1 MEAISSRPVS
11 SGRTGRTAPGL
22 VLVGIAGLSLGFLT
36 AYAQEWLPDELGS
49 LANSAGSWA
58 LVAFTLALLAVD
70 GRTAVSFGCLALV
83 ALLIGYMLGANVR
96 GFASGRSL
104 IVFWGAAAVVAGP
117 LIGLA
122 AHRVRTEHGPMAAL
136 GIGAISGVLVGEGIY
151 GLAYIADTTYPPY
164 WWGEIIVG
172 VALLTWVAVR
182 RLRQRR
188 AAALAV
194 SAHRNDR
201 GHLSRYISP
210 RAHRSTAVRRSS
222 AAPGQAP
229 RRNVSVVSAPLQ
241 ECRVEARRRA
251 SGPLARVSGR
261 AFSPRRPR
269 HNQIARCPT
278 DATSS
283 RCGHEPVWCP
293 TRWRLARGAVRLPR
307 RFWG

>member
-83 ALLIGYMLGANVR
+83 ALLIGYILGANVR

-136 GIGAISGVLVGEGIY
+136 GIGAIQRGARRRRHLRAGLHRRYHLSPVLVRR
-151 GLAYIADTTYPPY
+151 DNRRRRSPY
-164 WWGEIIVG
+164 VG
-172 VALLTWVAVR
+172 
-182 RLRQRR
+182 RR
-188 AAALAV
+188 AA
-194 SAHRNDR
+194 
-201 GHLSRYISP
+201 P
-210 RAHRSTAVRRSS
+210 
-222 AAPGQAP
+222 QATTGCGAC
-229 RRNVSVVSAPLQ
+229 SV
-241 ECRVEARRRA
+241 
-251 SGPLARVSGR
+251 GP
-261 AFSPRRPR
+261 P
-269 HNQIARCPT
+269 Q
-278 DATSS
+278 
-283 RCGHEPVWCP
+283 
-293 TRWRLARGAVRLPR
+293 
-307 RFWG
+307 